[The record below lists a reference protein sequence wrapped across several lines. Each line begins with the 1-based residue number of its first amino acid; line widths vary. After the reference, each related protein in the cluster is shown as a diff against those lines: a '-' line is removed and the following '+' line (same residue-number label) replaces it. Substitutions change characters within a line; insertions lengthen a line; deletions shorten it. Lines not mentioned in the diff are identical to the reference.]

1 MRGLCYLWGMKIP
14 SKRYFNSEHEAQFT
28 ALYGRNHNIWHL
40 LWMQISVEILRL
52 LDAADDIWAV
62 VLDVQRALNYDI
74 VTSVTAEIT
83 RGDLCG

>member
-1 MRGLCYLWGMKIP
+1 MWVLSLSVQRGPIY
-14 SKRYFNSEHEAQFT
+14 
-28 ALYGRNHNIWHL
+28 YGGNNIWHL

-52 LDAADDIWAV
+52 FDAADDDIWAV
-62 VLDVQRALNYDI
+62 VLGVQCALNYDI

>member
-1 MRGLCYLWGMKIP
+1 MRLFAGQLILI
-14 SKRYFNSEHEAQFT
+14 
-28 ALYGRNHNIWHL
+28 NIWHL

-74 VTSVTAEIT
+74 SLGETYVAKQRHT
-83 RGDLCG
+83 

>member
-1 MRGLCYLWGMKIP
+1 MWVLSLSVQRGPIY
-14 SKRYFNSEHEAQFT
+14 
-28 ALYGRNHNIWHL
+28 YGGNNIWHL

-52 LDAADDIWAV
+52 LEDDDDIWAV
-62 VLDVQRALNYDI
+62 VLDVQCALNYDI

>member
-1 MRGLCYLWGMKIP
+1 MIYYPIYCEG
-14 SKRYFNSEHEAQFT
+14 N
-28 ALYGRNHNIWHL
+28 NIWHL

-74 VTSVTAEIT
+74 TQ
-83 RGDLCG
+83 GDLCG

>member
-1 MRGLCYLWGMKIP
+1 MWNNG
-14 SKRYFNSEHEAQFT
+14 N
-28 ALYGRNHNIWHL
+28 NIWHL

-52 LDAADDIWAV
+52 LDAADELDAADDIWAV
-62 VLDVQRALNYDI
+62 VLDVQRALHYDI

>member
-1 MRGLCYLWGMKIP
+1 MWVLSLSVQRGPIYYQG
-14 SKRYFNSEHEAQFT
+14 N
-28 ALYGRNHNIWHL
+28 NIWHL

-52 LDAADDIWAV
+52 LEDDDDIWAV
-62 VLDVQRALNYDI
+62 VLDVQCALNYDI